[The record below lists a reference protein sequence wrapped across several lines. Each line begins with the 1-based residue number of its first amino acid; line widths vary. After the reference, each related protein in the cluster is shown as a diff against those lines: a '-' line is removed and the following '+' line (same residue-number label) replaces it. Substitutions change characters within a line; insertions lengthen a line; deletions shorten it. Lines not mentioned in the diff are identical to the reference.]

1 MKWEFKK
8 KTLLCEKKNLNVR
21 TETNWEENER
31 DIKLDV
37 EKNKFQ
43 IKKK

>member
-8 KTLLCEKKNLNVR
+8 KTLLCEKENLNVR